1 MNQLSEL
8 YIYFKQ
14 LADSDSFIKSVR
26 KLNPEQM
33 ANDKELIFPLLNV
46 FIDAGGFTNGSTILF
61 DVTLSAWDIRD
72 KNNELIT
79 DQYWGQDNELDNH
92 NTTLAILNR
101 IWGKMY
107 KDFENKNITAS
118 ENPTF
123 ELGSMEGH
131 KLLDGAVLTFQ
142 VELPNTIINLCQ

>member
-14 LADSDSFIKSVR
+14 LADSDPFIKSVR

-72 KNNELIT
+72 KN
-79 DQYWGQDNELDNH
+79 H
-92 NTTLAILNR
+92 
-101 IWGKMY
+101 
-107 KDFENKNITAS
+107 
-118 ENPTF
+118 
-123 ELGSMEGH
+123 
-131 KLLDGAVLTFQ
+131 
-142 VELPNTIINLCQ
+142 

>member
-1 MNQLSEL
+1 V
-8 YIYFKQ
+8 
-14 LADSDSFIKSVR
+14 IK
-26 KLNPEQM
+26 
-33 ANDKELIFPLLNV
+33 
-46 FIDAGGFTNGSTILF
+46 
-61 DVTLSAWDIRD
+61 
-72 KNNELIT
+72 IT

-142 VELPNTIINLCQ
+142 VELPNTTINLCQ